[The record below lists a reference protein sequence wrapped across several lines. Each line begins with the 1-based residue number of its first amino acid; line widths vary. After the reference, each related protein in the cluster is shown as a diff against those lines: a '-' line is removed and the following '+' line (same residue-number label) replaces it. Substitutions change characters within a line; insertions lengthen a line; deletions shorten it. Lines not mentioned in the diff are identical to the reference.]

1 MVELGENGRA
11 VRCSIRQHLPD
22 RDHLIGR
29 HRLDLDRRAGMGRV
43 DHLAVAD
50 VDPHVAR
57 RTRRA
62 VRTGEEEQIARLRRG
77 QAGDRRADVG
87 LLLTGPGQ
95 GDPHLAVHVLDESRA
110 VESRWARAA
119 PHVGRPLELRR
130 LCHHVRTG
138 DTTRRG
144 GHPTGRRGGGA
155 LLQSRGVLGRSA
167 QVAQRGHEQ
176 RQELGF
182 ASRAPDTR
190 GGRVERVG
198 GRARGSERRAER
210 GGEVGSRRIGIGGDG
225 IGEEVAGRPQPGG
238 LGQAGGEVVPSP
250 VHAVDRGRGRRPRRR
265 TDLGDAGRL
274 LQFGHGLL
282 DVSQRNRADGHRGPP
297 SLVFRPVVRSSR
309 STASLRSSSARQ
321 RAK

>member
-1 MVELGENGRA
+1 MVELVRTAGLFA
-11 VRCSIRQHLPD
+11 VRIRQHLSD

-29 HRLDLDRRAGMGRV
+29 HRLDLDRRARMGRV

-57 RTRRA
+57 RARRA

-77 QAGDRRADVG
+77 QAGDRRSDLG

-95 GDPHLAVHVLDESRA
+95 GDPQLAVHVLDESRA
-110 VESRWARAA
+110 VESRWARPA

-138 DTTRRG
+138 HTARRG

-167 QVAQRGHEQ
+167 QIAERGHEQ

-182 ASRAPDTR
+182 ASRAPDAR
-190 GGRVERVG
+190 GDRVERVG
-198 GRARGSERRAER
+198 GRARGSER
-210 GGEVGSRRIGIGGDG
+210 
-225 IGEEVAGRPQPGG
+225 
-238 LGQAGGEVVPSP
+238 
-250 VHAVDRGRGRRPRRR
+250 
-265 TDLGDAGRL
+265 
-274 LQFGHGLL
+274 
-282 DVSQRNRADGHRGPP
+282 
-297 SLVFRPVVRSSR
+297 
-309 STASLRSSSARQ
+309 
-321 RAK
+321 